1 MALLHTV
8 LALVLSWT
16 GLCSVLYIF
25 STGLVAVVALWTARL
40 LLRHAWYSHRLSCF
54 SKPQTRSWLLDHLG
68 KMQSTEEG
76 LQRLDDLVQTYKH
89 SCCWFLGPFYHL
101 VRLFHPDYVKPLLIK
116 HQHITVKD
124 ELISHCLRPWLGH
137 SVLISNG
144 VVWSHKRRLLT
155 PAFHFDILRSYIAV
169 FNSSS
174 KIMHVR
180 YTQSRQVVSNC
191 NLEMFDHITLLT
203 LDSLLKCAFSYDS
216 NCQESS
222 SEYVSA
228 ILELSILV
236 THRRE
241 NIFHHWDQI
250 YWKTQ
255 QGKRFKQALK
265 TLSYTSYIAFTELRV
280 VVALT
285 LLRFRLI
292 PGVKPEL
299 GSSSGRVRRL
309 PQLALRAEGGL
320 WLQLEPLNR
329 VTQKE

>member
-1 MALLHTV
+1 MAV
-8 LALVLSWT
+8 GPSWEA
-16 GLCSVLYIF
+16 S
-25 STGLVAVVALWTARL
+25 
-40 LLRHAWYSHRLSCF
+40 
-54 SKPQTRSWLLDHLG
+54 
-68 KMQSTEEG
+68 
-76 LQRLDDLVQTYKH
+76 
-89 SCCWFLGPFYHL
+89 
-101 VRLFHPDYVKPLLIK
+101 
-116 HQHITVKD
+116 ITVKD
-124 ELISHCLRPWLGH
+124 ELISHRLRPWLGH

-144 VVWSHKRRLLT
+144 VVWSRERRLLT

-174 KIMHVR
+174 KIMHA
-180 YTQSRQVVSNC
+180 TWRQVVSTC

-228 ILELSILV
+228 ILELSDLV

-265 TLSYTSYIAFTELRV
+265 TV
-280 VVALT
+280 H
-285 LLRFRLI
+285 
-292 PGVKPEL
+292 K
-299 GSSSGRVRRL
+299 
-309 PQLALRAEGGL
+309 
-320 WLQLEPLNR
+320 
-329 VTQKE
+329 